1 MELFRYRRH
10 YEKIAIT
17 GANGYLA
24 SLIQASNE
32 HKVEFV
38 PVTRRDVDFSQPE
51 AVTRFFENLEF
62 DAVFHTA
69 ALSNGRL

>member
-1 MELFRYRRH
+1 MK
-10 YEKIAIT
+10 KIAIT

-32 HKVEFV
+32 HKVDFV

-62 DAVFHTA
+62 NLMLYFI
-69 ALSNGRL
+69 RLPFLKRQTVKRIH